1 MMMCHACRILLVLV
15 GASVSPKSD
24 QKNKRTN
31 IPQMMPCN
39 PHMILQIQGS
49 SVLDPPAT
57 TQQLAKS
64 AEGEMVLT
72 QARLDTC
79 VTVFDDVHMFLQ
91 HYMSSDSST
100 PPWRQ
105 K

>member
-1 MMMCHACRILLVLV
+1 
-15 GASVSPKSD
+15 
-24 QKNKRTN
+24 
-31 IPQMMPCN
+31 
-39 PHMILQIQGS
+39 
-49 SVLDPPAT
+49 
-57 TQQLAKS
+57 
-64 AEGEMVLT
+64 MVLT

-91 HYMSSDSST
+91 HYMSSDSAT

>member
-1 MMMCHACRILLVLV
+1 
-15 GASVSPKSD
+15 
-24 QKNKRTN
+24 
-31 IPQMMPCN
+31 
-39 PHMILQIQGS
+39 MILQIQGS

-64 AEGEMVLT
+64 AVGEMLVLRT